1 MPRQARMISATC
13 VYHTILR
20 GVNKLN
26 IRYGSG
32 VPVPCDPEAFIT
44 GSLGIYNSKDCKVCP
59 SKILKNDKDEFVFE
73 IAVIKD
79 KKLVL
84 AERQVVP
91 ET

>member
-32 VPVPCDPEAFIT
+32 VPVPCEPDLDPCEAEVF
-44 GSLGIYNSKDCKVCP
+44 GASIYS
-59 SKILKNDKDEFVFE
+59 
-73 IAVIKD
+73 
-79 KKLVL
+79 
-84 AERQVVP
+84 
-91 ET
+91 